1 MKTTFKLGSIEV
13 KGVKLNDIEVTQE
26 YTAQDAINLAFAGK
40 SFVKGLIKEL
50 PEMFEDL
57 EVAFN
62 KFNEVNERV
71 EEKMEEKDTTEELKD
86 FIKKINEDEN
96 NWPFKVVSVTR
107 RG

>member
-1 MKTTFKLGSIEV
+1 MKTTFKLGSIEIQ
-13 KGVKLNDIEVTQE
+13 GVRINDIEVTQE

-50 PEMFEDL
+50 PEILEDL

-62 KFNEVNERV
+62 KFNEIDERV
-71 EEKMEEKDTTEELKD
+71 ESKDMTKELED
-86 FIKKINEDEN
+86 FIKEINENEDN
-96 NWPFKVVSVTR
+96 CPFKVVSITR

>member
-13 KGVKLNDIEVTQE
+13 QGVKINDIEVTQE

-40 SFVKGLIKEL
+40 SFVRGLIKEL
-50 PEMFEDL
+50 PEILENL

-62 KFNEVNERV
+62 KFNEIDERV
-71 EEKMEEKDTTEELKD
+71 ESKDMTRELED
-86 FIKKINEDEN
+86 FIKEINENEDN
-96 NWPFKVVSVTR
+96 CPFKVVSITR